1 MLPYLRDDYGNPGSV
16 HAMGR
21 KARDAVDRAREQVA
35 GLFNARP
42 EQIIFTSSG
51 SEANNFAIRNLCER
65 CLKSDDDMVLTS
77 ELEHESVYSTLRAIA
92 GDRRVMYARPYGFGQ
107 IGLEPVSRILD
118 ASNVRTAF
126 VSLMYM
132 NNETGAVSS
141 IPAIAAVCSTKGIP
155 IHVDCVQAAGFLDID
170 SQRIL
175 FDMATIS
182 SHKLHGP
189 KGAGAVFVRDLEK
202 LHPLIHGG
210 AHQEFGLRGGTENVP
225 AIVGFGEACL
235 IANENLTGIY
245 LGVSRLR
252 DLFIR
257 EITGAFG
264 ALDIDFDFNS
274 FIEEKSKIVSL
285 RVPGVDAE
293 SLILA
298 LDALGVEVS
307 AGSACHAHENT
318 PSRALTSMGLTPQQ
332 ARETIRVSFS
342 SQNTP
347 AEVEEAARII
357 AHAANLLLNAKEA
370 HAYLTGF

>member
-1 MLPYLRDDYGNPGSV
+1 MLPYLRGDYGNPGSV

-21 KARDAVDRAREQVA
+21 KAKDAVDRAREQVA

-51 SEANNFAIRNLCER
+51 SEANNFAIRNMCALY
-65 CLKSDDDMVLTS
+65 LGASSGQVITS
-77 ELEHESVYSTLRAIA
+77 ALEHESVYRALGAMA
-92 GDRRVMYARPYGFGQ
+92 GGRRVLYAQPTMFGQ
-107 IGLEPVSRILD
+107 IGLSAISRIIDDSD
-118 ASNVRTAF
+118 ALPSF

-141 IPAIAAVCSTKGIP
+141 IPAIAALCSMRGVP
-155 IHVDCVQAAGFLDID
+155 LHVDCVQAAGFLDID
-170 SQRIL
+170 SQQIL

-202 LHPLIHGG
+202 LHPVIYGG

-225 AIVGFGEACL
+225 AIVGFGEACR

-245 LGVSRLR
+245 LGISRLR

-274 FIEEKSKIVSL
+274 CLEEKSKIVSL

-298 LDALGVEVS
+298 IDALGVEVS

-347 AEVEEAARII
+347 DEVTQAAELIARAARQ
-357 AHAANLLLNAKEA
+357 LLMVK
-370 HAYLTGF
+370 